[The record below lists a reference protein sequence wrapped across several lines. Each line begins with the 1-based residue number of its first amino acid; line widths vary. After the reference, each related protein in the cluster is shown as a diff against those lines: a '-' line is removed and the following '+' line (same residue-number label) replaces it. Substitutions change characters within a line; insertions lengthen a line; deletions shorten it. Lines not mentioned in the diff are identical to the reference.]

1 MCGIL
6 GLFKF
11 RQSITD
17 SDLEKFRS
25 ANLKMTH
32 RGPDYAEVHQVNDR
46 ILLGHNRLSI
56 IDLAE
61 VSNQPF
67 RKSNSAD
74 ALVFNGELYNFKELR
89 TQLET
94 EGLAFS
100 TKGDTEVLYEGFKKR
115 GHSFLD
121 EMNGMFAFAY
131 WDSIE
136 NKLSLVRDRLGIKPM
151 YILKS
156 DDYLVFSSE
165 IRPLLAYS
173 KKAWSSK
180 TLQEWLFYQT
190 NPSNQT
196 YFDDLKLLSPGSWL
210 TCSSSGDIQSG
221 TYYDLKSSFHK
232 SEDFSTEKLRNLITV
247 SVKDR
252 LISDVPLGAF
262 LSGGIDSSVVVAAMR
277 SIHSGSISTFSVGFD
292 DPNYDERIFAK
303 EVSNKFET
311 DHHELLYSSSEI
323 LDLIPKA
330 VDSLD
335 YPTGDAINTWLVS
348 KATKDAGIIVALS
361 GLGGDE
367 LFGGYPSFSRFS
379 NPKFSKPAFLK
390 TANYL
395 AKIFGKRSR
404 EFQKIK
410 TLFELKPAAF
420 SHVAVSRAVFLPD
433 QIAELAKSDS
443 FHPYKS
449 GIDEV
454 MYQELSQYTIPLL
467 LRDADQ
473 ASMAHALELRVPLL
487 DYRLVNYMA
496 AVNPTYRY
504 LPNRPYPKSTLVEA
518 FKDDLPEMVYKR
530 KKQGFVLPLDN
541 WLRNE
546 LKQFAKESLF
556 DSPLTT
562 LLDGSA
568 IQELW
573 ADFLH
578 QKSYVK
584 WSMIWSLVILGRWM
598 QTNQLNGK

>member
-6 GLFKF
+6 GLIKF

-25 ANLKMTH
+25 ANLKMAH
-32 RGPDYAEVHQVNDR
+32 RGPDYSEVHQVNDR
-46 ILLGHNRLSI
+46 ILMGHNRLSI

-61 VSNQPF
+61 FSNQPF

-74 ALVFNGELYNFKELR
+74 SLVFNGELYNFKEVR
-89 TQLET
+89 TKLEI
-94 EGLAFS
+94 EGLVFS

-115 GHSFLD
+115 GLSILD
-121 EMNGMFAFAY
+121 DINGMFAFAF
-131 WDSIE
+131 WDSSE
-136 NKLSLVRDRLGIKPM
+136 NKLSLVRDRLGIKPI

-156 DDYLVFSSE
+156 DDCLVFSSE
-165 IRPLLAYS
+165 IRPLLAFS
-173 KKAWSSK
+173 KKAWSSNA
-180 TLQEWLFYQT
+180 LQEWLFYQT

-196 YFDDLKLLSPGSWL
+196 YFDDIKLLSPGSWL
-210 TCSSSGDIQSG
+210 NCSLEGEMQSG
-221 TYYDLKSSFHK
+221 TYYDLKTSFTK
-232 SEDFSTEKLRNLITV
+232 TEDFSTEKLRSLVTA

-277 SIHSGSISTFSVGFD
+277 SVHSGSLSTFAVGFE
-292 DPNYDERIFAK
+292 DPSYDERQFAYK
-303 EVSNKFET
+303 VADKFET

-323 LDLIPKA
+323 IDLIPKA

-335 YPTGDAINTWLVS
+335 YPTGDAMNTWLVS
-348 KATKDAGIIVALS
+348 KATKDAGITVALS

-367 LFGGYPSFSRFS
+367 LFGGYPSFGRFS
-379 NPKFSKPAFLK
+379 NPKNSNPFLLK
-390 TANYL
+390 TANYISNL
-395 AKIFGKRSR
+395 FGKRSR

-410 TLFELKPAAF
+410 TLFELKPSAF

-449 GIDEV
+449 GINEV
-454 MYQELSQYTIPLL
+454 MYQELSQYSIPLL
-467 LRDADQ
+467 LRDSDQ
-473 ASMAHALELRVPLL
+473 TSMAHALELRVPLL

-496 AVNPTYRY
+496 AVNASYRFS
-504 LPNRPYPKSTLVEA
+504 PNRPYPKSTLVDA
-518 FKDDLPEMVYKR
+518 FKQDLPEMVYKR
-530 KKQGFVLPLDN
+530 KKQGFVLPLDT

-546 LKQFAKESLF
+546 LKSFAKESLF

-584 WSMIWSLVILGRWM
+584 WSMIWSLVVLGRWM